1 MNTWAHACCATVSI
15 AWKRR
20 QACQVCQFRVDR
32 CFSFWWTFRGYLC
45 SLDPTV
51 GIGEPD
57 LVRSCLLL
65 AVRLAGCGLIC
76 IDLLRMMFPSAYPS
90 KWQDIK
96 KKKKSNHFME
106 WMISVPDLFF
116 GIKIIKTLT
125 PNIQLIY
132 LKQPSYIHA
141 SFWKKCFII
150 QLQMKFTANIYHLK
164 YKWEYIGWNDEQAFL
179 LFLKI
184 LPSFCTLVLIGYY
197 SNTHRV
203 LRIAVTS
210 I

>member
-1 MNTWAHACCATVSI
+1 MNTWAHACCTTVSI

-51 GIGEPD
+51 GIGKPD

-96 KKKKSNHFME
+96 KKKKIQPFHGMNDLCARSLLWDQDNKNTNTKHT
-106 WMISVPDLFF
+106 IDLF
-116 GIKIIKTLT
+116 K
-125 PNIQLIY
+125 
-132 LKQPSYIHA
+132 A
-141 SFWKKCFII
+141 
-150 QLQMKFTANIYHLK
+150 
-164 YKWEYIGWNDEQAFL
+164 AFL
-179 LFLKI
+179 HSCKLLKEM
-184 LPSFCTLVLIGYY
+184 FHY
-197 SNTHRV
+197 SATNEV
-203 LRIAVTS
+203 YS
-210 I
+210 